1 MIRIIAG
8 TSVFACLCLAS
19 LSTGAE
25 RQRVVSQTVGTD
37 ELLMAIADPEE
48 IVALSHLSRDSDFS
62 AIAEQAAAYP
72 ILRVNGDA
80 EDILQYE
87 PTLVLVAD
95 YSRHELVEQ
104 VRRTGVE
111 VMVSD
116 HYDTLEETY
125 ANLRQ
130 LAALLGHEDRAE
142 ALIQSCRERVDQL
155 ESRIEGRRP
164 IRVIAPSTYGVIAGD
179 RTTFQDLCDHTGAEN
194 LARTLGGL
202 VGHAAPP
209 NESMLIWPIERVIIS
224 GDTLESA
231 LGPYRN
237 LPPYSLMK
245 VIGEERAVVLKPWHL
260 GCVSHFRIDAYERL
274 ARALHPEAFDT
285 P

>member
-1 MIRIIAG
+1 MIRIISG
-8 TSVFACLCLAS
+8 TCVCASLCLAS
-19 LSTGAE
+19 FSTGAS
-25 RQRVVSQTVGTD
+25 QHRVVSQTVGTD
-37 ELLMAIADPEE
+37 ELLVAIADPDE
-48 IVALSHLSRDSDFS
+48 IAALSHLSRDSDFS
-62 AIAEQAAAYP
+62 AIAEQASAYP

-116 HYDTLEETY
+116 RYDTLAETY

-142 ALIQSCRERVDQL
+142 ALIQSCRERVDRL

-179 RTTFQDLCDHTGAEN
+179 QTTFQDLCDHTGAEN
-194 LARTLGGL
+194 LAKTLGGL
-202 VGHAAPP
+202 VGHTAPP
-209 NESMLIWPIERVIIS
+209 NERMLIWPIEAVVVS

-231 LGPYRN
+231 LGPYRD
-237 LPPYSLMK
+237 LPPYSLMQ
-245 VIGEERAVVLKPWHL
+245 VIKDSRAVVLKPWHL

-274 ARALHPEAFDT
+274 AQALHPDVF
-285 P
+285 PSP

>member
-1 MIRIIAG
+1 MIRIIPGTLFLAG
-8 TSVFACLCLAS
+8 LCLAS

-25 RQRVVSQTVGTD
+25 RHRVVSQTVGTD
-37 ELLMAIADPEE
+37 ELLVALADPDE
-48 IVALSHLSRDSDFS
+48 IAALSHLSRDSDFS

-72 ILRVNGDA
+72 ILKVNGDA

-104 VRRTGVE
+104 VRRTGIE

-116 HYDTLEETY
+116 RYDTLEQTY

-130 LAALLGHEDRAE
+130 LGSLLGHEDRAE
-142 ALIQSCRERVDQL
+142 ALIRSCRERVAAL
-155 ESRIEGRRP
+155 ENRIADCRP

-179 RTTFQDLCDHTGAEN
+179 KTTFQDLCDHAGAEN
-194 LARTLGGL
+194 LAHTLGGL

-209 NESMLIWPIERVIIS
+209 NERMLIWPIETVVVS
-224 GDTLESA
+224 GDSLESA
-231 LGPYRN
+231 LGPYRE
-237 LPPYSLMK
+237 LPPYSLME
-245 VIGEERAVVLKPWHL
+245 VIKDGRAVVLEPWHL

-274 ARALHPEAFDT
+274 ARALHPDAFAS